1 MNSGRLDKD
10 TISQPELWKL
20 ALTVRESRLDVALFP
35 PVTRQEMIWRT
46 YPFDTSAAG
55 NLNAIE
61 NVIYDNPLLL
71 SDFKSVDCIIDNTP
85 ELLLPSAL
93 PSAQLAGCYDRSTTS
108 VKQDATDPFDIE
120 TFATGDPDCCVAVCQ
135 TPGIR
140 AFFTRTF
147 YNVRFDSRLA
157 ALCRYFIIHRSG
169 QHDVPEIN
177 VILLDNRLTL
187 IATDSNR
194 LLMANNFTFIKEI
207 DAAYY
212 ILASISSLGLD
223 RETVDVHISP
233 AINERN
239 DSLHNILCRFI
250 PHTSPIPFPML
261 RYRAS
266 RQTLHAPFELIT
278 RPICE

>member
-10 TISQPELWKL
+10 AISQPELWKL
-20 ALTVRESRLDVALFP
+20 ALTVRERRLDVALFP
-35 PVTRQEMIWRT
+35 PVTRQEMIWRAF
-46 YPFDTSAAG
+46 PFDTAAAG
-55 NLNAIE
+55 TLKAIE
-61 NVIYDNPLLL
+61 DVIYDNPLLL
-71 SDFKSVDCIIDNTP
+71 CDFKSVDCIIDNTP

-93 PSAQLAGCYDRSTTS
+93 PSAQIAGCYDRSIAS
-108 VKQDATDPFDIE
+108 AKQEATDPFDIE

-135 TPGIR
+135 SPEIR

-147 YNVRFDSRLA
+147 YNVRFDSRIA
-157 ALCRYFIIHRSG
+157 ALCRYFIIHSSG
-169 QHDVPEIN
+169 QQDGPEVN
-177 VILLDNRLTL
+177 VILLDKRLTL
-187 IATDSNR
+187 IVTDRGR
-194 LLMANNFTFIKEI
+194 LLMANNFSFVKGI

-223 RETVDVHISP
+223 RESVAVCISP
-233 AINERN
+233 AVNEE
-239 DSLHNILCRFI
+239 DSSISDILNRFI

-266 RQTLHAPFELIT
+266 RLTLHAPFELIT

>member
-10 TISQPELWKL
+10 AISQPELWKL

-35 PVTRQEMIWRT
+35 PVTRQEMIWRA
-46 YPFDTSAAG
+46 YPFDNAAAG
-55 NLNAIE
+55 RLKAIE
-61 NVIYDNPLLL
+61 DVIYDNTLLL

-85 ELLLPSAL
+85 ELLLPAAL
-93 PSAQLAGCYDRSTTS
+93 PDAQLAGCYDRSIAS
-108 VKQDATDPFDIE
+108 AKQDATDPFDIE
-120 TFATGDPDCCVAVCQ
+120 TFATGDPDCRVALCQ
-135 TPGIR
+135 APEIK

-157 ALCRYFIIHRSG
+157 ALCRYFIIHRSR
-169 QHDVPEIN
+169 QHDGPEIN

-187 IATDSNR
+187 IATDNDR
-194 LLMANNFTFIKEI
+194 LLMANNFTFIKDI

-212 ILASISSLGLD
+212 ILASISGLGLN
-223 RETVDVHISP
+223 RETVAVHISP
-233 AINERN
+233 ATNEGN
-239 DSLHNILCRFI
+239 GSVHDILSRFL
-250 PHTSPIPFPML
+250 PNTGPIPFPML